1 VTLKR
6 AIDLVIGVMAII
18 VTSPIALAAG
28 AAIKL
33 TSSGP
38 VLHRATRVG
47 KDGVPFTVLKLR
59 TMRVGAANEGPGI
72 TTLRDP
78 RITPIGMRL
87 RRLKIDEL
95 PQLLNVLSGEMS
107 LVGPRP
113 EDPRYVERYT
123 VDQRRVLTVR
133 PGLTSPAALAYR
145 DEERLIEAQAGDVE
159 AAYLDR
165 IMPAKLRLDLDYLD
179 HRTMWLDIRVM
190 LKTVTGVF
198 SRPRRAS
205 E

>member
-38 VLHRATRVG
+38 VLHRATMVG